1 MVFCTFHYTATAP
14 ICTTL
19 TLQEVRHSTSI
30 TSTSITSTS
39 ILCHNHIESAQYVLI
54 DSSPRYMRGATR
66 SPVQTQVCISSTS
79 WIPDHHHHP
88 SARKQSA
95 EQVQQGVP
103 SAPVTQGQ
111 RLHTWRPH
119 PKGEESHVQQ
129 PLIRFGDVQQPTV
142 PGGINILSTVQKG
155 HMTGSRLTWHMQSLA
170 MLPSAICNHLH
181 TAVWQYKC
189 GLVPPRNAYMQ

>member
-1 MVFCTFHYTATAP
+1 M
-14 ICTTL
+14 
-19 TLQEVRHSTSI
+19 
-30 TSTSITSTS
+30 
-39 ILCHNHIESAQYVLI
+39 LCHNHILSAEYVLI

-66 SPVQTQVCISSTS
+66 GPVQVVCISSTS
-79 WIPDHHHHP
+79 WIPDHHHP

-142 PGGINILSTVQKG
+142 PGCITNKQTNKNLRINILLTVQKG
-155 HMTGSRLTWHMQSLA
+155 HMTGSQLTWHMQSLA

-189 GLVPPRNAYMQ
+189 GLVPPCNAYMQ